1 MSEPRE
7 VRAQKPLV
15 YLPKWKG
22 SAPSGNG
29 FPEVGILSASRNSFH
44 RQLRFWKSFENS
56 KLFAHLQ
63 HNYFMLNSKYLFLTT
78 LHNMIE
84 YYKDKFQR
92 TWIYIHVFYIF
103 STHYYINN
111 IGGLHIDIKYF
122 SFDNSTR

>member
-1 MSEPRE
+1 MS
-7 VRAQKPLV
+7 
-15 YLPKWKG
+15 
-22 SAPSGNG
+22 
-29 FPEVGILSASRNSFH
+29 
-44 RQLRFWKSFENS
+44 
-56 KLFAHLQ
+56 
-63 HNYFMLNSKYLFLTT
+63 NSKYLFLTT

-103 STHYYINN
+103 STHYYININ